1 AARSRDVAA
10 GEAIFAR
17 AELAGDG
24 DPTIRFAHALE
35 LSGGELAQ
43 VGVDALARAA
53 AHGGEAGRGRYDHAL
68 FVKQPVEQALRRKHG
83 IEQLVILHGR
93 SEVAGAVPVFL
104 VVILAPGRVVALAAR
119 ARQLLDHQ
127 AAGPPVPNPR
137 TFPIAAPI
145 VPRHGQADEGRQ
157 LLGLAEIGVRG
168 IHERLVIER
177 DDALITL
184 LVRAAVDGHGHVTL
198 AEQRALVAAAS
209 GLGEPGV

>member
-1 AARSRDVAA
+1 APPVWCPAAARRC
-10 GEAIFAR
+10 
-17 AELAGDG
+17 L
-24 DPTIRFAHALE
+24 
-35 LSGGELAQ
+35 
-43 VGVDALARAA
+43 
-53 AHGGEAGRGRYDHAL
+53 Y
-68 FVKQPVEQALRRKHG
+68 
-83 IEQLVILHGR
+83 
-93 SEVAGAVPVFL
+93 
-104 VVILAPGRVVALAAR
+104 
-119 ARQLLDHQ
+119 HQ

-145 VPRHGQADEGRQ
+145 VPRHGRADEGRQ

-209 GLGEPGV
+209 GLGEPGVGLVGTGLAPQLAGRPGAGPA